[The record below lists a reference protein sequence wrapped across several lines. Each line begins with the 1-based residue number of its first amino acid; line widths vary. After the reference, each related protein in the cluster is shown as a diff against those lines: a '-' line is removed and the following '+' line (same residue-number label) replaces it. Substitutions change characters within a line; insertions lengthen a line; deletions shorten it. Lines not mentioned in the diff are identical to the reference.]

1 MTMRN
6 GVYTL
11 NGSPH
16 NHGPETQELRRIA
29 LVNECVAKA
38 AAHSQAILVR
48 NFEKFTERGKSSG
61 FFIVLIFIQ
70 LYAFNSSYILIPLFK
85 KGCKMQGKRMGPF
98 CLNLFLILKKFARK
112 LTNII

>member
-11 NGSPH
+11 NRSPH

-38 AAHSQAILVR
+38 AAQPG
-48 NFEKFTERGKSSG
+48 NFSE
-61 FFIVLIFIQ
+61 IF
-70 LYAFNSSYILIPLFK
+70 
-85 KGCKMQGKRMGPF
+85 
-98 CLNLFLILKKFARK
+98 RK
-112 LTNII
+112 IHRTR